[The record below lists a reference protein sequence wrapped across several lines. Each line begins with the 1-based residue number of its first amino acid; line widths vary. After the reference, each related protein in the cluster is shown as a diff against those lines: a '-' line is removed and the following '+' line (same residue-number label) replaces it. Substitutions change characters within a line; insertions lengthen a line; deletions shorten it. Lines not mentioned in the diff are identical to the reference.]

1 MPGKISVKE
10 LEAKIKNNQRP
21 YMLDVREPFERDICK
36 LTDDKSIPLKE
47 LPNRIAELNKDQE
60 IVVYCRSG
68 GRSMQAC
75 QYLEENGFKNVIN
88 LTGGVLA
95 WSDYVDPTFP
105 KY

>member
-1 MPGKISVKE
+1 MPGKMSVKE
-10 LEAKIKNNQRP
+10 LETKIKNNERP
-21 YMLDVREPFERDICK
+21 YLLDVREPFERDICK
-36 LTDDKSIPLKE
+36 LTDDLNIPLKDLE
-47 LPNRIAELNKDQE
+47 TRAAELSKDQE

-75 QYLEENGFKNVIN
+75 QYLESLGFKNVTN

-95 WSDYVDPTFP
+95 WSDYVDPSMP

>member
-1 MPGKISVKE
+1 MPGKMTVTE
-10 LEAKIKNNQRP
+10 LENKIKNNERP

-36 LTDDKSIPLKE
+36 LTDDLNIPLKD
-47 LPNRIAELNKDQE
+47 LPNRFSEMDKNKE

-68 GRSMQAC
+68 GRSLQAC
-75 QYLEENGFKNVIN
+75 QYLEQQGFKNVIN

-95 WSDYVDPTFP
+95 WSDYVDPTMP

>member
-1 MPGKISVKE
+1 MPGKITVTE
-10 LEAKIKNNQRP
+10 LHQKIKDNHRP
-21 YMLDVREPFERDICK
+21 FMLDVREPFERDICK
-36 LTDDKSIPLKE
+36 LTDDKNIPLKE
-47 LPNRIAELNKDQE
+47 LENRVSELNKDQE

-75 QYLEENGFKNVIN
+75 QYLESIGFQHVVN

-95 WSDYVDPTFP
+95 WSDYVDPTMP